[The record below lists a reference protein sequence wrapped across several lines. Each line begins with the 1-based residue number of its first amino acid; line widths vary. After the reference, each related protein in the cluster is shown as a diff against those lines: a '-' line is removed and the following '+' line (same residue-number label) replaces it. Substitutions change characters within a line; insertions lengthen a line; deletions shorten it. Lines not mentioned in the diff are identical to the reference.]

1 MTLLR
6 VEALDKRYGG
16 IHAVRGVSL
25 DVSAGELVALIGP
38 NGAGKSTTFGMVG
51 GQIKPTAGRVA
62 LGGKDVTGLP
72 PQRMARLGV
81 GRTFQVAAAFAS
93 MTVARNIQVALA
105 AHRGKS
111 RALWPNAGR
120 LFREGA
126 LAILEQVGIA
136 DLADKS
142 CSVLA
147 YGDVKRA
154 ELAIALAGSPRLLLM
169 DEPMAG
175 MAPQERS
182 ALMAMI
188 ARLARESGIGVLF
201 TEHDMEAVFTH
212 ADRIL
217 VLVRGAVI
225 AAGSPRE
232 VRSDPEVRRAYLG
245 EIGTAAAG
253 RIVRP

>member
-6 VEALDKRYGG
+6 VAALDKRYGG
-16 IHAVRGVSL
+16 IHAVRGVWL

-62 LGGKDVTGLP
+62 LGGRDVTGLS

-120 LFREGA
+120 LFREEA

-154 ELAIALAGSPRLLLM
+154 ELAIALAGRPQLLLM

-225 AAGSPRE
+225 ASGSSRE
-232 VRSDPEVRRAYLG
+232 VRADPEVRRAYLG
-245 EIGTAAAG
+245 NIGAAAAG
-253 RIVRP
+253 RMVRP

>member
-6 VEALDKRYGG
+6 VEALEKRYGG
-16 IHAVRGVSL
+16 VHAVRAVSL

-51 GQIKPTAGRVA
+51 GQIRPTAGRVVLA
-62 LGGKDVTGLP
+62 GVEVTGLS

-81 GRTFQVAAAFAS
+81 GRTFQVAAAFTS
-93 MTVARNIQVALA
+93 MTVIGNVQVALA
-105 AHRGKS
+105 AHRGRS
-111 RALWPNAGR
+111 RSLWPAAR
-120 LFREGA
+120 LLFRDDAE
-126 LAILEQVGIA
+126 AILEQVGIS

-142 CSVLA
+142 CSALA

-154 ELAIALAGSPRLLLM
+154 ELAVALAGKPRLLLM

-175 MAPQERS
+175 MAPQERG
-182 ALMAMI
+182 ALMIMI
-188 ARLARESGIGVLF
+188 AGLARANGIGVLF

-225 AAGSPRE
+225 AAGSPDQ

-245 EIGTAAAG
+245 EIGAVAADRVVHA
-253 RIVRP
+253 